1 MPFPTPPL
9 CHRNLRFKNT
19 KQAMPAYI
27 IGRVEIT
34 DPARYA
40 EYMKA
45 TPSVIA
51 RFGGKFI
58 IRGGD
63 AVTLEGP
70 PETRR
75 IVVIEFPTLD
85 QARAFY
91 DSDEYLQAKKLRDG
105 AAVAQFIAMDGCTK
119 PSGNKVRWLLFGL
132 IGILTL
138 GLGVLAFQPTP
149 TMGKFPDR
157 FSAGEQREIES
168 LVRNDAYRR
177 TVRAAIIGAG
187 ISVHRRASLNSQSI
201 GRIGCSARRERWR
214 F

>member
-1 MPFPTPPL
+1 
-9 CHRNLRFKNT
+9 
-19 KQAMPAYI
+19 MPAYI

-91 DSDEYLQAKKLRDG
+91 DSDEYLQAKKLRAG

-157 FSAGEQREIES
+157 FSRGSSGRLNPWSATM
-168 LVRNDAYRR
+168 D
-177 TVRAAIIGAG
+177 IGARSEPPS
-187 ISVHRRASLNSQSI
+187 SVQEFPSTAGRASIPNQSEELV
-201 GRIGCSARRERWR
+201 ARRDGNGGAFDRAVGAERSSPR
-214 F
+214 